1 MEVEDRPDLLPDD
14 DDDTDRLHEAL
25 ADADHLKRRAK
36 SLARKL
42 DVIKVMTTEL
52 TELIDARR
60 EIRVELL
67 IVLLIGVEIA
77 IWIFELLLERA

>member
-25 ADADHLKRRAK
+25 ADADHLKKRGK

-42 DVIKVMTTEL
+42 DVIEVMTTAL

-60 EIRVELL
+60 IDARP
-67 IVLLIGVEIA
+67 
-77 IWIFELLLERA
+77 RATTQQTGR